1 MSSWDAGNTEM
12 TKIQFLFLRSSGR
25 DECANGYIYIYIY
38 RERERE
44 RAYILLRKGIVADD
58 RREKGKLL
66 K

>member
-38 RERERE
+38 IERERERE
-44 RAYILLRKGIVADD
+44 SIYFTEERDCS
-58 RREKGKLL
+58 
-66 K
+66 

>member
-25 DECANGYIYIYIY
+25 DECANGYIYIYIE

-44 RAYILLRKGIVADD
+44 REHIFY
-58 RREKGKLL
+58 
-66 K
+66 

>member
-12 TKIQFLFLRSSGR
+12 TKIQFLLLRSSGR
-25 DECANGYIYIYIY
+25 DECANGYIYIYVY
-38 RERERE
+38 T
-44 RAYILLRKGIVADD
+44 AYIVLKKEIKTDD

>member
-25 DECANGYIYIYIY
+25 DECDNGYIYIYIE

>member
-12 TKIQFLFLRSSGR
+12 TKLQFLFLRSSGR
-25 DECANGYIYIYIY
+25 DECANGCVYIYIYIY
-38 RERERE
+38 IS
-44 RAYILLRKGIVADD
+44 YIVLRKGIITDD

>member
-1 MSSWDAGNTEM
+1 MSSWDPGNTEM
-12 TKIQFLFLRSSGR
+12 TKIQFLFLRNSDR

-38 RERERE
+38 VYI
-44 RAYILLRKGIVADD
+44 AYIVLRKVIVTDD